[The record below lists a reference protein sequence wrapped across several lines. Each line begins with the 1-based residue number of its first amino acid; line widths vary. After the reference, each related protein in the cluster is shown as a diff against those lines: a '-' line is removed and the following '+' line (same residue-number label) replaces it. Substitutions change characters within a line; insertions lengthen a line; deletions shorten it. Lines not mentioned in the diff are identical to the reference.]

1 MQDFGPRLDRD
12 RLTGDAVQLAPRL
25 LGTVLVSDSAAG
37 TVAVRLT
44 EVEAYRG
51 ADDPAS
57 HAFRGLTRRNAAMF
71 DEPGHLYTYFVY
83 GMHWCANVVTGP
95 AGHPSA
101 VLLRAAE
108 VLSGTEIASARRRP
122 GVSAEHLAKGP
133 AGLASVL
140 GLAAAQNGSDLA
152 APRSAVR
159 LYAGAAVPEQS
170 IRTGP
175 RVGVSVGTEQ
185 QWRFWQDGAASVSAF
200 RAGVRRS
207 R

>member
-1 MQDFGPRLDRD
+1 MHDFGPRLDRD
-12 RLTGDAVQLAPRL
+12 GLTGDAVQLAPRL
-25 LGTVLVSDSAAG
+25 LGTVMVSDSAEG
-37 TVAVRLT
+37 TVAVRIT

-95 AGHPSA
+95 AGRPSA

-108 VLSGTEIASARRRP
+108 VLSGNDIAHARRRP
-122 GVSAEHLAKGP
+122 GIRAEHLARGP

-140 GLAAAQNGSDLA
+140 GLAAEQNGSDLA
-152 APRSAVR
+152 ADRSTVR
-159 LYAGAAVPEQS
+159 LYAGAAVPGQR

-185 QWRFWQDGAASVSAF
+185 QWRFWEDGAASISAF